1 MQHAP
6 AAQAQRVCFL
16 KKRTSRTTKK
26 PIPGSGVQ
34 KPTVPE
40 FEQTGLFT
48 GYHPLKKMI
57 WFLRISLKLL
67 RSEYRDSD

>member
-1 MQHAP
+1 MQP
-6 AAQAQRVCFL
+6 
-16 KKRTSRTTKK
+16 KRTHRRRS
-26 PIPGSGVQ
+26 Q
-34 KPTVPE
+34 ATVPE